1 MASKSSE
8 KAAARTLTQLA
19 ETADP
24 LERLRLVTQLRGL
37 VEALEHDAVEL
48 ARDSG
53 ATWKQICAV
62 NGLTKQAAQQRFR
75 REGAPRAR

>member
-8 KAAARTLTQLA
+8 KAAAKTLTQLTG
-19 ETADP
+19 TADP

-48 ARDSG
+48 ARESG
-53 ATWKQICAV
+53 ATWKQIGAV

-75 REGAPRAR
+75 RDAPP